1 MMRQST
7 ATNTA
12 EGKIPVSDNDRM
24 RQAAELLLKAR
35 RELMP
40 IHELPGNLRPYALDE
55 AYGLQ
60 DIMAQALSPIGGW
73 KVGAP
78 TPDATPA
85 FSAMPLWG
93 GFAVSGNRI
102 ASAFRRLRGV
112 EAEIA
117 FCMGKDLPRRTK
129 PYSREEVIDAI
140 ESAHPAIE
148 LLESAYF
155 DVDKVD
161 RFSLLG
167 DLQMNGGFARG
178 AAVSNWQNY
187 DLTKE
192 TASVTI
198 DGNKIFEGTASN
210 PAGTDLIRLVTWLAN
225 EGSYRT
231 GGLKSGQWITTG
243 SWSGK
248 AFANPGS
255 KVEAR
260 FSNFGPVTLTFD

>member
-1 MMRQST
+1 MIRRSI
-7 ATNTA
+7 ATSIV
-12 EGKIPVSDNDRM
+12 EGKIPVLDNDRM

-35 RELMP
+35 REVMP
-40 IHELPGNLRPYALDE
+40 IHELPANLRPNTLEE

-60 DIMAQALSPIGGW
+60 DIMAQSLSPIGGW
-73 KVGAP
+73 KVGAS
-78 TPDATPA
+78 TPDATPV

-93 GFAVSGNRI
+93 GFAASGDRI

-117 FCMGKDLPRRTK
+117 FCMGKDLPRRAE
-129 PYSREEVIDAI
+129 PYTREEVIDAI

-178 AAVSNWQNY
+178 AAVANWQNC
-187 DLTKE
+187 DLAKE
-192 TASVTI
+192 TVSVTI
-198 DGNKIFEGTASN
+198 DGEKIFEGTASN

-248 AFANPGS
+248 ALAKAGS

-260 FSNFGPVTLTFD
+260 FSHFGAVTLTFD

>member
-1 MMRQST
+1 M
-7 ATNTA
+7 
-12 EGKIPVSDNDRM
+12 EGKIPVFDNDRM

-35 RELMP
+35 REVMP

-78 TPDATPA
+78 TPDATPV

-93 GFAVSGNRI
+93 GFAASGDRI
-102 ASAFRRLRGV
+102 GSAFKRLRGV
-112 EAEIA
+112 EAELA
-117 FCMGKDLPRRTK
+117 FCMGKDLPRRTR

-148 LLESAYF
+148 LLESAYL

-161 RFSLLG
+161 RFSLIG

-178 AAVSNWQNY
+178 AAVPGWQSHN
-187 DLTKE
+187 LTE
-192 TASVTI
+192 ESVSVTI
-198 DGNKIFEGTASN
+198 DGKKIFEGTASN
-210 PAGTDLIRLVTWLAN
+210 TAGTDLVRLVTWLAN

-248 AFANPGS
+248 ALAKAGS
-255 KVEAR
+255 TVEAR
-260 FSNFGPVTLTFD
+260 FSHFGSLTLVFD